1 MDGFIELHQEGNRKL
16 INTEAIIA
24 VIDMVDDRYKSV
36 ILISGSSIPRGFDET
51 YDEIKSLIES
61 MNEGNI

>member
-36 ILISGSSIPRGFDET
+36 ILIAGSSIPRGFDET